1 MIRFHRPACVR
12 PRWTDLLCVILTGA
26 CAGRLL
32 AADPIK
38 FIPPD
43 ACAVVI
49 FPNIEKTLEHFTDF
63 AKRVNPDSD
72 GMDME
77 DFEDA
82 LGLECGILDP
92 EKPVAV
98 IFPRPMF
105 DIQSA
110 IIAFVPRDKDNVD
123 ELPDG
128 RDGVAVPFD
137 GLEGEGFALSRDGC
151 CFAAHTRKALRAIKA
166 VEKKSGFMESLDDR
180 QRQMLKEGEI
190 LVHIPL
196 ARWREEKITPTFSLL
211 SGLLRLSIGSTEMPT
226 DAETTSALM
235 DYFIEAA
242 RGLLD
247 EMQSI
252 SVAVYLND
260 GAARFVHHQRFDP
273 AGKASAYFRQAV
285 YSSGD
290 HFAVIPDQ
298 PFLFAMACC
307 QKNQAGESLSTRI
320 FRGLCNVPVI
330 AAKIDEP
337 IRKKLLETLKAAD
350 SDTRGSFTVLG
361 LNAEKGCPMTM
372 FGGYAMAN
380 PEKGIEHFKYIHE
393 NAGPA
398 LAAIMPGAGT
408 PGNFK
413 AVNRGGVNCLEIMLK
428 DEPLRAEF
436 REQLEFVYGK
446 NAAFQMAAFDKTYVM
461 YSMAEAPAGVGD
473 FQKARQTGRTLD
485 KNTQVRRIRS
495 MLPAKAHTVVIAN
508 LGALLSLSM
517 SVAPTPAHALQQ
529 AHASTGPLDL
539 NTMRDGPMI
548 GWALDYVPNACTGT
562 FAVEADDVAKLI
574 KLAKSMSRQQSET
587 RVRVVTP
594 PRKPKTPAPPGDE

>member
-1 MIRFHRPACVR
+1 MIQFHRPVCVR
-12 PRWTDLLCVILTGA
+12 PRWTDVLCVILFAG
-26 CAGRLL
+26 CAGRLF

-38 FIPPD
+38 YIPSD

-63 AKRVNPDSD
+63 AKRINPDSD

-92 EKPVAV
+92 EKPVVV

-110 IIAFVPRDKDNVD
+110 IIAFVPRDENTIE
-123 ELPDG
+123 ELGGG
-128 RDGVAVPFD
+128 REGVAVPFD
-137 GLEGEGFALSRDGC
+137 GMEGDGFAVSRDGC
-151 CFAAHTRKALRAIKA
+151 CFAAHTRKALRVIKA
-166 VEKKSGFMESLDDR
+166 VEKKSAFVESLDDR

-196 ARWREEKITPTFSLL
+196 ARWREEKIAPAFSLL
-211 SGLLRLSIGSTEMPT
+211 TGLLRLSIGSTEMPT
-226 DAETTSALM
+226 DAETTSAIM

-247 EMQSI
+247 EMQSV
-252 SVAVYLND
+252 SMAVYLND
-260 GAARFVHHQRFDP
+260 GEARFVHHQRFDP
-273 AGKASAYFRQAV
+273 AGKAAAYFRQAA
-285 YSSGD
+285 YFEAN

-307 QKNQAGESLSTRI
+307 QKNQTGESLSTRI
-320 FRGLCNVPVI
+320 FRGLCNVPAI

-350 SDTRGSFTVLG
+350 ADTRGSFTVLG
-361 LNAEKGCPMTM
+361 LNPEKGCPMTM

-398 LAAIMPGAGT
+398 LAAVMPGAGA
-408 PGNFK
+408 PGTFK
-413 AVNRGGVNCLEIMLK
+413 AVNRGGVKCQEIMLK
-428 DEPLRAEF
+428 DEPLRGEF

-446 NAAFQMAAFDKTYVM
+446 NAAFQLAAFDQTYVT
-461 YSMAEAPAGVGD
+461 YCMAEAPAGVGD
-473 FQKARQTGRTLD
+473 FQKARQTGHTLD
-485 KNTQVRRIRS
+485 KNPQVRRIRS

-508 LGALLSLSM
+508 LGALLSFSM
-517 SVAPTPAHALQQ
+517 SVAPMPSHALQQ
-529 AHASTGPLDL
+529 ARSSTSPIDPGS
-539 NTMRDGPMI
+539 MRDGPMV
-548 GWALDYVPNACTGT
+548 GWSLDYFPNACTGT
-562 FAVEADDVAKLI
+562 FAVEAADVAKLI
-574 KLAKSMSRQQSET
+574 KLAKSMPKQQSET

-594 PRKPKTPAPPGDE
+594 PKKPKIPAPPADE

>member
-1 MIRFHRPACVR
+1 MIQLHRSGCVR
-12 PRWTDLLCVILTGA
+12 PRWTDLLCVILAAA

-32 AADPIK
+32 AADPMSY
-38 FIPPD
+38 IPAD
-43 ACAVVI
+43 ACAVVV

-105 DIQSA
+105 DMQSA
-110 IIAFVPRDKDNVD
+110 IVAFVPRDEDTI
-123 ELPDG
+123 EALAGG
-128 RDGVAVPFD
+128 RQGVAVQFD
-137 GLEGEGFALSRDGC
+137 GLEGEGFAVSRDGC

-166 VEKKSGFMESLDDR
+166 VERKSCFVESLDDR
-180 QRQMLKEGEI
+180 QRQMLKDGEI
-190 LVHIPL
+190 FVHIPL

-211 SGLLRLSIGSTEMPT
+211 SGLLKLSIGSTEMPT
-226 DAETTSALM
+226 DAETTSAIM

-252 SVAVYLND
+252 SMAVHLDDGVARL
-260 GAARFVHHQRFDP
+260 VHHQRFDP

-285 YSSGD
+285 YTNGD

-320 FRGLCNVPVI
+320 FRGLCNLPAI

-350 SDTRGSFTVLG
+350 SETRGSFTVLG
-361 LNAEKGCPMTM
+361 LNPEKGCPMTM
-372 FGGYAMAN
+372 LGGYAMAN
-380 PEKGIEHFKYIHE
+380 PAKGIEHFKYIHE

-398 LAAIMPGAGT
+398 LAAVMPGAGA
-408 PGNFK
+408 PGTFK
-413 AVNRGGVNCLEIMLK
+413 SVSRSGVDCLEIMLK
-428 DEPLRAEF
+428 DEPLRPEF

-446 NAAFQMAAFDKTYVM
+446 NAAFQLAAFDKTYVT
-461 YSMAEAPAGVGD
+461 YCMAEAPAGVGD

-485 KNTQVRRIRS
+485 KNTHVRRIRS
-495 MLPAKAHTVVIAN
+495 MLPAKAQTVVIAN
-508 LGALLSLSM
+508 LGALLSFSM
-517 SVAPTPAHALQQ
+517 SVAPLQPPGLQQ
-529 AHASTGPLDL
+529 ARTATGPLDP
-539 NTMRDGPMI
+539 NTMRDGPMV
-548 GWALDYVPNACTGT
+548 GWALDYFPNACTGT
-562 FAVEADDVAKLI
+562 LAVEADDVAKLI

-587 RVRVVTP
+587 RVRVVVP
-594 PRKPKTPAPPGDE
+594 PKKPRIPAPPGDE